1 MAEIVGTI
9 TNLSDF
15 LSKTQVCLS
24 VKPNDPQQQIICLEA
39 DRKYSIPA
47 FQREVRWDDNN
58 LKMLL
63 YDLSRSSKFLGN
75 IILTIKSDHTCEII
89 DGQQRTT
96 VLMLIV
102 SCIKKKFGTKI
113 STPDLCPLRN
123 EGFTGFQT
131 LLEKAFDQE
140 AITSDDWNAIL
151 KSDDYHQLP
160 RIQKLWNTI
169 SSSELLA
176 DRHKAQGL
184 LDNLCKSEFNI
195 IASYSNDVNTSIQYF
210 LDVNLKGIRL
220 DTEDIF
226 KGYLFSQDSRELTRS
241 LWQKNKRDVLRLNG
255 VTQSSEE
262 KRYPLMKLYE
272 HFFYCDLYLPR
283 EGDCEYSTLKFGENF
298 CLTSGFE
305 SGSTK
310 YYEGS
315 HLIEAIRDRDYL
327 QNVLSRLNKCV
338 EIMTDIIESEG
349 PSTPFKDKFI
359 CAKKVDSIDIQ
370 NCHSML
376 KKILKYFL
384 SMNYKDGTVQVE
396 TSAPPKGREAG
407 LRLPE
412 SIRGIF
418 TPEFV
423 RRFVFDGEQA
433 AKSMDS
439 SSNEA
444 DETIRYLYRLDELD
458 EILAANQRI
467 LTEIQNAEGKRGTSS
482 SLSNLRTRQSD
493 IDAIRAKLRVRC
505 EKLREEIAAFEAE
518 KVEKEKQRQE
528 LDKSYEKLNQEKND
542 ILKEQQKN
550 RGGIDV
556 KITSILG
563 IIKSPYLLSESLCAR
578 MFELGNSM
586 KKLKLPKTIA
596 KDFFTELASADRCV
610 CDRCI
615 GERERT
621 AILKRADQYLGSDQ
635 QSVLNTV
642 KSSLMDSVY
651 DERLKKAFEE
661 LEELRAQANRL
672 DTRFKTNEEKL
683 IKAGGEKARELQER
697 IEELIRL
704 ISIARDELERIE
716 SKDENDASLTEE
728 NNLHKAEQKFKYYEQ
743 EIAKATRTN
752 TALRK
757 KELVDSLV
765 NEIKLQAT
773 TALKQEIV
781 RKTNEKLRRVIVDD
795 YVEIESIDRYIKLKG
810 RDGASEGQTLSIA
823 YCFLGTLFEDS
834 ELEFP
839 FIIDS
844 PTGKMD
850 FEKRQAVADII
861 PLVFNQM
868 IAFVQSAEVE
878 RFADRFYANPDSQ
891 YLTVVASPQDQ
902 AVVVYEGIDFFDSY
916 QREHKGDEK

>member
-151 KSDDYHQLP
+151 KSDDYLQLP

-376 KKILKYFL
+376 KKILIIKEIMIVYKHDSRPWLIGYSGGKDSTLLVSLVYEAMKRLKDAGAKLDKTVHVITSDTMVENPIVKNYMHSSSDNINRAAGKDRLNIKASVIYPEPEQTFWSRVIGLGYPTPEPPGFRWCTDRLKIMPMNKFVNERIKESGEIIILLGVRKGESLTRMKTITAREIEGKLLNMHNDIPNAYVYNPITEIPNDLVWEFLLKGDCRSPWGSDMKYLFSL
-384 SMNYKDGTVQVE
+384 YQGENLGEEKSVLGEVDREKIPITGNSRFGCWCCTMVKEDKSLQNFINKGATELIPLREFRNELLRMRENSQYRDSKRRNGSVYKKSDGSFGMGPFTLEARCLILEKLLDLENRTGMELITEAELKAIDKMWDEEGDLTCRALVE
-396 TSAPPKGREAG
+396 TYHKVKGKKLPWDDYKTPRFDDEA
-407 LRLPE
+407 
-412 SIRGIF
+412 
-418 TPEFV
+418 
-423 RRFVFDGEQA
+423 
-433 AKSMDS
+433 
-439 SSNEA
+439 
-444 DETIRYLYRLDELD
+444 
-458 EILAANQRI
+458 
-467 LTEIQNAEGKRGTSS
+467 IQ
-482 SLSNLRTRQSD
+482 
-493 IDAIRAKLRVRC
+493 AIRDVADKYDIPVELITKLIVSVDTN
-505 EKLREEIAAFEAE
+505 KHIT
-518 KVEKEKQRQE
+518 
-528 LDKSYEKLNQEKND
+528 KNN
-542 ILKEQQKN
+542 KMQ
-550 RGGIDV
+550 
-556 KITSILG
+556 
-563 IIKSPYLLSESLCAR
+563 
-578 MFELGNSM
+578 
-586 KKLKLPKTIA
+586 
-596 KDFFTELASADRCV
+596 
-610 CDRCI
+610 
-615 GERERT
+615 
-621 AILKRADQYLGSDQ
+621 
-635 QSVLNTV
+635 
-642 KSSLMDSVY
+642 
-651 DERLKKAFEE
+651 KAF
-661 LEELRAQANRL
+661 
-672 DTRFKTNEEKL
+672 D
-683 IKAGGEKARELQER
+683 
-697 IEELIRL
+697 
-704 ISIARDELERIE
+704 SIIGQGW
-716 SKDENDASLTEE
+716 
-728 NNLHKAEQKFKYYEQ
+728 LHYNSVEG
-743 EIAKATRTN
+743 
-752 TALRK
+752 AL
-757 KELVDSLV
+757 
-765 NEIKLQAT
+765 NH
-773 TALKQEIV
+773 
-781 RKTNEKLRRVIVDD
+781 
-795 YVEIESIDRYIKLKG
+795 
-810 RDGASEGQTLSIA
+810 
-823 YCFLGTLFEDS
+823 ED
-834 ELEFP
+834 
-839 FIIDS
+839 
-844 PTGKMD
+844 
-850 FEKRQAVADII
+850 
-861 PLVFNQM
+861 
-868 IAFVQSAEVE
+868 
-878 RFADRFYANPDSQ
+878 
-891 YLTVVASPQDQ
+891 
-902 AVVVYEGIDFFDSY
+902 
-916 QREHKGDEK
+916 

>member
-151 KSDDYHQLP
+151 KSDDYLQLP

-272 HFFYCDLYLPR
+272 HFFYCDLY
-283 EGDCEYSTLKFGENF
+283 
-298 CLTSGFE
+298 
-305 SGSTK
+305 
-310 YYEGS
+310 
-315 HLIEAIRDRDYL
+315 
-327 QNVLSRLNKCV
+327 
-338 EIMTDIIESEG
+338 
-349 PSTPFKDKFI
+349 
-359 CAKKVDSIDIQ
+359 
-370 NCHSML
+370 
-376 KKILKYFL
+376 
-384 SMNYKDGTVQVE
+384 
-396 TSAPPKGREAG
+396 
-407 LRLPE
+407 
-412 SIRGIF
+412 
-418 TPEFV
+418 
-423 RRFVFDGEQA
+423 
-433 AKSMDS
+433 
-439 SSNEA
+439 
-444 DETIRYLYRLDELD
+444 
-458 EILAANQRI
+458 
-467 LTEIQNAEGKRGTSS
+467 
-482 SLSNLRTRQSD
+482 
-493 IDAIRAKLRVRC
+493 
-505 EKLREEIAAFEAE
+505 
-518 KVEKEKQRQE
+518 
-528 LDKSYEKLNQEKND
+528 
-542 ILKEQQKN
+542 
-550 RGGIDV
+550 
-556 KITSILG
+556 
-563 IIKSPYLLSESLCAR
+563 
-578 MFELGNSM
+578 
-586 KKLKLPKTIA
+586 
-596 KDFFTELASADRCV
+596 
-610 CDRCI
+610 
-615 GERERT
+615 
-621 AILKRADQYLGSDQ
+621 
-635 QSVLNTV
+635 
-642 KSSLMDSVY
+642 
-651 DERLKKAFEE
+651 
-661 LEELRAQANRL
+661 
-672 DTRFKTNEEKL
+672 
-683 IKAGGEKARELQER
+683 
-697 IEELIRL
+697 
-704 ISIARDELERIE
+704 
-716 SKDENDASLTEE
+716 
-728 NNLHKAEQKFKYYEQ
+728 
-743 EIAKATRTN
+743 
-752 TALRK
+752 
-757 KELVDSLV
+757 
-765 NEIKLQAT
+765 
-773 TALKQEIV
+773 
-781 RKTNEKLRRVIVDD
+781 
-795 YVEIESIDRYIKLKG
+795 IKLKG